1 MPINFRTA
9 APQRLPRAGR
19 VAVAVL
25 VALGCTGV
33 AWGQGIEARV
43 VQMQGD
49 VRVNG
54 AAARAGG
61 HAVLFRGHDKSAGA
75 FAAPAPAM
83 ARLQRELQR
92 AFDPDGIFNPS
103 RLLPAP

>member
-9 APQRLPRAGR
+9 APQRLPRPGR

-54 AAARAGG
+54 AAARA
-61 HAVLFRGHDKSAGA
+61 R
-75 FAAPAPAM
+75 
-83 ARLQRELQR
+83 
-92 AFDPDGIFNPS
+92 
-103 RLLPAP
+103 